1 MLWLVVVFIVMSAC
15 SYGLGYCGAKIN
27 SLNKFKA
34 VMDEIH
40 VRALNSDLSDEY
52 QRGHVWGLIHAIE
65 MIQNSNMF

>member
-1 MLWLVVVFIVMSAC
+1 MVWLIAIFIVMSAC

-52 QRGHVWGLIHAIE
+52 QRGHAWGLIHAIE